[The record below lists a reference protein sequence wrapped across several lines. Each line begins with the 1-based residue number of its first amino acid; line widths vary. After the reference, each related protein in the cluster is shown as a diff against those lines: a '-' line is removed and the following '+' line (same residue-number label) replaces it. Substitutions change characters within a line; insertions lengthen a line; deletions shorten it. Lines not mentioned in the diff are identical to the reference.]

1 MLMGT
6 VWQDLR
12 YSLRMFRQS
21 PGFTAVVI
29 LSLALGIGANTAIFS
44 LTSAVLLKP
53 LPFREPERLVMLWE
67 DASFAGFPRNTPSP
81 ANFMDWKAQSE
92 SFEGMAALAIRSYN
106 LTDGG
111 DPVRLEARAVTADFF
126 PVLGVK
132 PALGRAFAPAE
143 DRPGGDRVAVI
154 SHAVWQGRY
163 GGDPGVVGREILL
176 GGEKRTVVGVM
187 PARFQFLDEVDVWVP
202 LALSAEAWASRGR
215 HYLTVVAR
223 LKPGVTIERAN
234 ADLRT
239 IMARI
244 RRDYPNEAGR
254 TDAYALALDRQ
265 VTGGVRGQLVML
277 LVAVGFVLLIACAN
291 IANLLLARAAAR
303 GREIAVRLALGAGR
317 TRLVRQLLTE
327 SVLLALA
334 GGTLGLLFA
343 AWSFAFLQQ
352 LVPAEMALTT
362 SLKLDGRTLG
372 FTLGVAVFA
381 GLLFG
386 LAPALQASRS
396 DLNEA
401 LKQGGGR
408 AGTSAGSRRLRSAFV
423 VAEVALALMLLVG
436 AGLLIQT
443 LYRLH
448 SQYSVLRPESLLT
461 VRTELPRPKYREHA
475 ERVAF
480 YSQVLGRVRRLP
492 GVESAGYTTSVPLVW
507 KGGTSGFLPE
517 GRQPLPGLSYDANH
531 RQVSADYLQTT
542 GIPLRRG
549 RYIEERDV
557 EQSQAVAV
565 INETMARQYWPD
577 EDPLGKRFTLGDP
590 GGAEP
595 WITVVGVVADV
606 RQMGLDEPVKAE
618 MYLPFR
624 QLGYM
629 TFYAPRELVIRS
641 AVDPTSLVA
650 AVRRE
655 VQAVDAEQPVSHVRT
670 MADILGAES
679 GEQRVGMVLLSAFA
693 ALALLLAG
701 LGIYGVL
708 AYFVAQHTPEIGI
721 RMALGAA
728 RGDILALV
736 LRKGMGMAM
745 VGVAVGLGGAFALM
759 RLMQSLLYGVSA
771 SDPLTFAGVAAVLA
785 GVALAACWIPAR
797 RAARVDPMVALRR
810 E

>member
-1 MLMGT
+1 MGT

-44 LTSAVLLKP
+44 LTSAVLLKV
-53 LPFREPERLVMLWE
+53 LPFREPDRLVMLWE

-81 ANFMDWKAQSE
+81 ANLADWKAQSE
-92 SFEGMAALAIRSYN
+92 SFEGMAALSIRSFN

-111 DPVRLEARAVTADFF
+111 EPLRLEARAVTADFF
-126 PVLGVK
+126 PVLGVN
-132 PALGRAFAPAE
+132 PALGRAFTPDE
-143 DRPGGDRVAVI
+143 DRPGGGNVAVI
-154 SHAVWQGRY
+154 SHALWQGRY
-163 GGDPGVVGREILL
+163 GGEPNIVGRDILL
-176 GGEKRTVVGVM
+176 NGEKRTVVGVM

-202 LALSAEAWASRGR
+202 LALSPQEWANRGR

-223 LKPGVTIERAN
+223 LKPGVTLERAN

-239 IMARI
+239 VMARI
-244 RRDYPNEAGR
+244 RRDHPDEAGR
-254 TDAYALALDRQ
+254 TDAYALALDEQ
-265 VTGGVRGQLVML
+265 VTGGVSKQIVLL

-291 IANLLLARAAAR
+291 IANLLLSRAAAR
-303 GREIAVRLALGAGR
+303 GREIAVRLALGAERGR
-317 TRLVRQLLTE
+317 IIRQLLTE
-327 SVLLALA
+327 SLLLAVI
-334 GGTLGLLFA
+334 GGASGLLFA
-343 AWSFAFLQQ
+343 AWSFAFLRQ
-352 LVPAEMALTT
+352 LIPAEMALTT
-362 SLKLDGRTLG
+362 SLELDAQTLG
-372 FTLGVAVFA
+372 FTLGVSILA

-386 LAPALQASRS
+386 LAPALQAARS
-396 DLNEA
+396 DINEA

-423 VAEVALALMLLVG
+423 VAQVALSLMLLVG

-448 SQYSVLRPESLLT
+448 SQYSTLRPASVLT
-461 VRTELPRPKYREHA
+461 LRTELPRTKYREHA
-475 ERVAF
+475 ARVAF
-480 YSQVLGRVRRLP
+480 YNNVLERVRRLP
-492 GVESAGYTTSVPLVW
+492 GVASAGYTTSVPLVW
-507 KGGTSGFLPE
+507 KGGTSGFMPE

-531 RQVSADYLQTT
+531 RQVSADYLQTM
-542 GIPLRRG
+542 GIPLRQG
-549 RYIEERDV
+549 RYIEERDG
-557 EQSQAVAV
+557 EQSLPVAV
-565 INETMARQYWPD
+565 VNETMARQYWPG
-577 EDPLGKRFTLGDP
+577 EDPVGKRFSFGEKDD
-590 GGAEP
+590 P

-618 MYLPFR
+618 MYLPFK
-624 QLGYM
+624 QVGYIA
-629 TFYAPRELVIRS
+629 FYAPRELVIRA

-655 VQAVDAEQPVSHVRT
+655 VQAVDPQQPVSHVRT
-670 MADILGAES
+670 MAEILGVES
-679 GEQRVGMVLLSAFA
+679 GEQRIAMMLLAAFA
-693 ALALLLAG
+693 ALALLLAS

-736 LRKGMGMAM
+736 LRKGMGMAL
-745 VGVAVGLGGAFALM
+745 VGVAVGLGGAFALT
-759 RLMQSLLYGVSA
+759 RLMQSLLFGVSA
-771 SDPLTFAGVAAVLA
+771 SDPLTFAGVALLLVA
-785 GVALAACWIPAR
+785 VALVACLIPAR
-797 RAARVDPMVALRR
+797 RATRVDPMVALRY